1 MIKRGMSFEF
11 ADTGTN
17 AGQTGFDPPKQ
28 FKLPFKMKKVS
39 GGDVDDIETG
49 DVTRIMPRLR
59 QIHKLGYT
67 LQGHK
72 DFQGLRIA
80 IENRRGSVR
89 KGTDSD
95 GNEWRTKMKHPYGYI
110 VGTRGADGEPV
121 DTYVGPKEDAPAA
134 FVVHQHKDT
143 GKGYDEDK
151 VMLGFR
157 NKREAKE
164 AYLEHYDDPKFLG
177 PISRVSMDRFR
188 QLVAS
193 KRQLVKIS
201 HASWMGMLDE
211 LQSIGGLEKVAFGPQ
226 AAKKVLRLAKKKIVK
241 VPRMEQTGQRAMGQV
256 MRGEQPKL
264 TFSEAALM
272 QGGGAPMAV
281 HPSAAKKIKS
291 MASSGA
297 ISGPMTSPEMVS
309 GAKQMQGR
317 IITARGGD
325 ATKRVRE
332 HPLVGDAV
340 AGPISRMTPDQRM
353 MHNAVI
359 KRHELAELGIKAPTS
374 GGAQAFSLGTGHM
387 GAAAPLTDHT
397 VLATLPKGSAPIRE
411 AVQGYRGVEA
421 DLLERATR
429 GVGGRPGIEFGAK
442 GTRLSRHARKRI
454 GGRMEQMAGQDLQ
467 KALSDPEMGPAVKQQ
482 LKALGINEI
491 AGIGKLA
498 KAPQRVVDRERKRLV
513 RKAGPAVGALLGAGV
528 GAARGARKGKL
539 LSNVL
544 GGIGTGATLGWLP
557 DIVATAGEAGK
568 RYRRVV
574 K

>member
-211 LQSIGGLEKVAFGPQ
+211 LQSIGGLEK
-226 AAKKVLRLAKKKIVK
+226 
-241 VPRMEQTGQRAMGQV
+241 E
-256 MRGEQPKL
+256 
-264 TFSEAALM
+264 
-272 QGGGAPMAV
+272 
-281 HPSAAKKIKS
+281 
-291 MASSGA
+291 
-297 ISGPMTSPEMVS
+297 
-309 GAKQMQGR
+309 
-317 IITARGGD
+317 
-325 ATKRVRE
+325 
-332 HPLVGDAV
+332 
-340 AGPISRMTPDQRM
+340 
-353 MHNAVI
+353 
-359 KRHELAELGIKAPTS
+359 
-374 GGAQAFSLGTGHM
+374 
-387 GAAAPLTDHT
+387 
-397 VLATLPKGSAPIRE
+397 
-411 AVQGYRGVEA
+411 
-421 DLLERATR
+421 
-429 GVGGRPGIEFGAK
+429 
-442 GTRLSRHARKRI
+442 
-454 GGRMEQMAGQDLQ
+454 
-467 KALSDPEMGPAVKQQ
+467 
-482 LKALGINEI
+482 ALGINEI